1 MKNAFIAAMF
11 IFWGFIVA
19 VISAGYVV
27 KQNRLAQEA
36 MQKTYVDSVRQIV
49 ETVNA
54 GKINKQ
60 SISSTGSVPK
70 VTTQTPTQNQAT
82 TKPSVP
88 TTTTTKPSP
97 APVAQTG
104 ITMND
109 VASHSTQSD
118 CWIVINGNVYSVASY
133 IPMHPGGAK
142 RIRNLCGGDATGG
155 YDKQGHSGYANSLL
169 GGYLVGPLQ

>member
-1 MKNAFIAAMF
+1 MKNTFIFAMF

-60 SISSTGSVPK
+60 SISSTASVPK
-70 VTTQTPTQNQAT
+70 VTSQAQTQNQAT
-82 TKPSVP
+82 PKPSAP
-88 TTTTTKPSP
+88 TTTTKPTP
-97 APVAQTG
+97 APVTQTG

-142 RIRNLCGGDATGG
+142 RIINLCGGDATGG
-155 YDKQGHSGYANSLL
+155 YDKQGHSGYADSLL